1 MGKRTVRDAPVSAA
15 YIVAARRTAVAP
27 RNGAF
32 KAVEV
37 DELGAAPIR
46 ALLSDTGIAPEA
58 IDDVIFGNALY
69 GGGNP
74 ARLAALRA
82 GLPDRVPALTVDS
95 QCCGGLDAVMMAA
108 DRIMGGGADAVIAG
122 GVESFSR
129 APLRARRPRHA
140 GEAPQPYDRP
150 PFAPWPERDPDMIAA
165 AAALA
170 EKFGISRSRQD
181 EFAIASHRKALRN
194 PPGLGEIVSL
204 AGLSRDAFPRAL
216 TETLCSRLPPIAG
229 DRVFGVTRATV
240 AVEADA
246 TAALLVVSETMLRR
260 LNVTRSLRIMATA
273 RCGDD
278 PAMPGAAP
286 IVAARKL
293 LATQRIAP
301 EMIAV
306 AEIMEAFAAQA
317 IACAEGIGVAPSAL
331 NRSGGALA
339 RGHPIGASGAIL
351 AVRLWHEMQREEPG
365 ALGLAAIAAA
375 GGLGSAVLVTI

>member
-1 MGKRTVRDAPVSAA
+1 MRGAGVSAA

-32 KAVEV
+32 KAVES

-46 ALLSDTGIAPEA
+46 AVLSDTGLAPES
-58 IDDVIFGNALY
+58 IDDVILGNALY

-82 GLPDRVPALTVDS
+82 GLPDRVPALTIDS

-108 DRIMGGGADAVIAG
+108 DRVASGADAVIAG
-122 GVESFSR
+122 GIESYSR
-129 APLRARRPRHA
+129 SPLRARRPRHA
-140 GEAPQPYDRP
+140 DEAPQPYDRP

-165 AAALA
+165 AATLA
-170 EKFGISRSRQD
+170 QAFAIARDRQ
-181 EFAIASHRKALRN
+181 ETFAIASHRKTLDRPA
-194 PPGLGEIVSL
+194 GAGEIVAL

-216 TETLCSRLPPIAG
+216 TAALCSRLPPLAG
-229 DRVFGVTRATV
+229 DAMFGVTRATV

-246 TAALLVVSETMLRR
+246 AAAVLVVSETMLRR
-260 LNVTRSLRIMATA
+260 LDGPHPLRIVAGT
-273 RCGDD
+273 RCGGD

-286 IVAARKL
+286 IAAAKAL
-293 LATQRIAP
+293 LARQQVSPDT
-301 EMIAV
+301 IAV

-317 IACAEGIGVAPSAL
+317 LACADGIGVAESAL
-331 NRSGGALA
+331 NRGGGGLA

-351 AVRLWHEMQREEPG
+351 AVRLWHEMQREAPG

-375 GGLGSAVLVTI
+375 GGLGSALLVTR

>member
-1 MGKRTVRDAPVSAA
+1 MSAA
-15 YIVAARRTAVAP
+15 FLVAARRTAVAP

-32 KAVEV
+32 KAMEA

-46 ALLSDTGIAPEA
+46 AVLADTGIAPEA

-74 ARLAALRA
+74 ARLASLRA
-82 GLPDRVPALTVDS
+82 GLPDHVPALTIDS
-95 QCCGGLDAVMMAA
+95 QCCGGLDTIMLAA
-108 DRIMGGGADAVIAG
+108 ERIASGHADAVIAG

-140 GEAPQPYDRP
+140 DEAPQPYDRP

-165 AAALA
+165 AATLA
-170 EKFGISRSRQD
+170 ERFMISRARQD
-181 EFAIASHRKALRN
+181 EFAIASHRKALQN
-194 PPGLGEIVSL
+194 PPHEAEIVPL
-204 AGLSRDAFPRAL
+204 AGLSHDAFPRVL
-216 TETLCSRLPPIAG
+216 TEAVCKRLAPLAG
-229 DRVFGVTRATV
+229 AATFGVTRATV

-246 TAALLVVSETMLRR
+246 AAALLVVSEAMARR
-260 LNVTRSLRIMATA
+260 LNARRPLRIIAMA
-273 RCGDD
+273 RRGGD

-286 IVAARKL
+286 IAAAESL
-293 LATQRIAP
+293 LRAERIAP
-301 EMIAV
+301 ERIAV

-317 IACAEGIGVAPSAL
+317 IACVDGIGVPMSSL
-331 NRSGGALA
+331 NRGGGGLA

-351 AVRLWHEMQREEPG
+351 AVRLWHEMQSEPSG

-375 GGLGSAVLVTI
+375 GGLGSALLATV

>member
-1 MGKRTVRDAPVSAA
+1 MNAA
-15 YIVAARRTAVAP
+15 YLVAARRTPVAP

-32 KAVEV
+32 KIVEV

-46 ALLSDTGIAPEA
+46 ALLADTSIAPEA

-82 GLPDRVPALTVDS
+82 GLPDHVPALTIDS
-95 QCCGGLDAVMMAA
+95 QCCGGLDTIMLAA
-108 DRIMGGGADAVIAG
+108 ERIASGNADAIIAG

-140 GEAPQPYDRP
+140 DEAPQPYDRP

-165 AAALA
+165 AATLA
-170 EKFGISRSRQD
+170 ERFAISRARQD
-181 EFAIASHRKALRN
+181 EFAIASHRRALQN
-194 PPGLGEIVSL
+194 PPGEAEIVSL
-204 AGLSRDAFPRAL
+204 VGLSHDAFPRAL
-216 TETLCSRLPPIAG
+216 SNAVCTRLAPIAG
-229 DRVFGVTRATV
+229 DAAFGVTRATV

-246 TAALLVVSETMLRR
+246 AAALLVVSEKMVGR
-260 LNVTRSLRIMATA
+260 LNARRPLRIISMT
-273 RCGDD
+273 RRGGD
-278 PAMPGAAP
+278 PAMPGTAP
-286 IVAARKL
+286 IAAAESL
-293 LATQRIAP
+293 LKAQRIAP
-301 EMIAV
+301 ARIAV

-317 IACAEGIGVAPSAL
+317 IACADGIGVPVSSL
-331 NRSGGALA
+331 NRGGGGLA

-351 AVRLWHEMQREEPG
+351 AVRLWHEMQSEKSG

-375 GGLGSAVLVTI
+375 GGLGSALLVTV

>member
-1 MGKRTVRDAPVSAA
+1 MSAA
-15 YIVAARRTAVAP
+15 YLIAARRTAVAP

-32 KAVEV
+32 KAIEA
-37 DELGAAPIR
+37 DQLAEAPIR
-46 ALLSDTGIAPEA
+46 AILSDSGIAAEA

-69 GGGNP
+69 AGGNP

-82 GLPDRVPALTVDS
+82 GLPDRVPALTLDS
-95 QCCGGLDAVMMAA
+95 QCCGGLDAIMIAA
-108 DRIMGGGADAVIAG
+108 DRIVSGGADAVIAG

-129 APLRARRPRHA
+129 SPLRSRRPRDA

-165 AAALA
+165 AAVLA
-170 EKFGISRSRQD
+170 AAFDIRRDRQD
-181 EFAIASHRKALRN
+181 AFAMGSHRKAIEN
-194 PPGLGEIVSL
+194 PPGPREITPL

-216 TETLCSRLPPIAG
+216 SETLCARLPPIAG
-229 DRVFGVTRATV
+229 DAAFGVTRATV

-246 TAALLVVSETMLRR
+246 AAAVLMVSETMLRR
-260 LNVTRSLRIMATA
+260 LDIRRPVRIVAAA

-286 IVAARKL
+286 IAAARKL
-293 LATQRIAP
+293 LAARRIAADQ
-301 EMIAV
+301 IAV
-306 AEIMEAFAAQA
+306 VEIMEAFAAQA
-317 IACAEGIGVAPSAL
+317 IVCAEGIGVAPSAL
-331 NRSGGALA
+331 NRGGGALA

-351 AVRLWHEMQREEPG
+351 AVRLWHEIQKEQPG

-375 GGLGSAVLVTI
+375 GGLGSALLATI